1 MPMDYFVWAAVSVEH
16 TVVVDAGFS
25 AEVAEKRQR
34 THLRCPTDGLAALG
48 IYCARLPLVVLTHL
62 HYDHVGNAERRV
74 GLRYFGHSAFLWST
88 PSGVRVLIDPFGNAD
103 EPRSSPTFEFVPIP
117 SVELSVSDLPGERE
131 VWTFEGLS
139 DANESG

>member
-48 IYCARLPLVVLTHL
+48 IDCARLPLVVLTHL
-62 HYDHVGNAERRV
+62 HYDHVGNAEQRV

-103 EPRSSPTFEFVPIP
+103 EPRSSPSFGFVPIP